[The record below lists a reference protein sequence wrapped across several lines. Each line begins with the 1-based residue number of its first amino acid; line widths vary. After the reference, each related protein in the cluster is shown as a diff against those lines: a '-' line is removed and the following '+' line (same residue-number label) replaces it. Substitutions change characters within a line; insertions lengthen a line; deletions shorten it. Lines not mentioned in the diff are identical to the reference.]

1 MQWQQRHLIFQVLSV
16 FVWFISGQEAKQ
28 KEAVMDALKKGQSSG
43 SHIEHSIWFDYVE
56 NQCSFC
62 KTKGGGR
69 LLDSSDEWCIGSDAG
84 EMLMAVLW
92 CCCHWFLVWW
102 LLCWCCC
109 GAVWCV
115 ICLHMSSVW
124 HFWHSVDFSSS
135 QSDRRTDY
143 SLTTAPSLLLTSSPI
158 PTSFTP
164 TTAYVFF
171 EVVLFI
177 YFVGAGFSTH
187 PQNVSGKQL
196 GKSYTFRWEGVVLLA
211 GA

>member
-1 MQWQQRHLIFQVLSV
+1 MTAKALDFPSTVSICMVHIRPRSVAEGGSDGCIEEGAEQREPHRTFNM
-16 FVWFISGQEAKQ
+16 VWLCWKSMLFLQ
-28 KEAVMDALKKGQSSG
+28 DKGR
-43 SHIEHSIWFDYVE
+43 
-56 NQCSFC
+56 
-62 KTKGGGR
+62 GR
-69 LLDSSDEWCIGSDAG
+69 LLDSRDEWCIGSDAG

-102 LLCWCCC
+102 LLWWCCC

-135 QSDRRTDY
+135 QSDRLTDY
-143 SLTTAPSLLLTSSPI
+143 SLTTALSLLLTSSPI
-158 PTSFTP
+158 PTSSTP

-177 YFVGAGFSTH
+177 YFVGVGFRLIHKMFQANS
-187 PQNVSGKQL
+187 
-196 GKSYTFRWEGVVLLA
+196 
-211 GA
+211 